1 MVFQCGKQLSFL
13 PLLSSYLV
21 VSKFYMGRIRD
32 VLHQRIITI
41 EQVPLDCHR
50 GEGRVVKLFRQP
62 ETKQDR
68 IQSPESTA
76 EFNQL
81 AAVQTL
87 TLRTLEAWWQ
97 WLSPTHSHQATR
109 TASPGRRGW
118 GTWSRTPSA
127 NAPPGPQDP
136 QAWPGGSWCRRRSR
150 RMTIRDTS
158 TANTPSH
165 RSCPPAQ
172 AQTKISRNEEEIR

>member
-1 MVFQCGKQLSFL
+1 MWQATKLSHCTK
-13 PLLSSYLV
+13 YLV

-41 EQVPLDCHR
+41 EQVSLDCHR

-68 IQSPESTA
+68 IQSLECTI
-76 EFNQL
+76 EFNPL
-81 AAVQTL
+81 ATVRIQ

-97 WLSPTHSHQATR
+97 PLSPTHSHRATR
-109 TASPGRRGW
+109 RAAPGRRGW

-127 NAPPGPQDP
+127 TAPPGPQDCR
-136 QAWPGGSWCRRRSR
+136 AWPGGSWCRRRSR
-150 RMTIRDTS
+150 RMTSRDTS
-158 TANTPSH
+158 TASTPSH

-172 AQTKISRNEEEIR
+172 AHHTKISRIGEEIR